1 MFLQLEHSKMF
12 NTKLR
17 IHTVKVIIVTSVIW
31 LLFVSAVFVYFSDL
45 CERKSDSAEA
55 AAALDGSRAD
65 LADAMTARRG
75 ERSRQSSSRRR
86 STKQEGLIKRIMK
99 NVMPGNPNGPGEM
112 GKAVVLSGDEE
123 QQAKDSFNINQFNL
137 LVSDRVAL
145 NRTLPDVRMS
155 ECKKKT
161 YPALDTLPKVSVV
174 IVFHNEAWSTLLR
187 SIHSIINRSPL
198 ELLEEIILVDDKSE
212 DKFEHLKDKLE
223 KEVPNFVEVPVRL
236 FRMPSR
242 TGLIRARLKGAK
254 EAKGEILLFLDAHIE
269 TTEGW
274 LEPLVTRIAEDK
286 KRVVCPIIDVISDDT
301 FEYITASDMTWGGF
315 NWKLNFRWYTAPN
328 RELVRRNHDRTQ
340 PLQTPTMAGGLF
352 AINRDYFYELGAYDE
367 GMDVWGGENL
377 EFSFRV
383 WQCGGTLEIVTC
395 SRVGHVFRKS
405 TPYKF
410 PGGTATVINHN
421 SRRVAEVWMDEYKEF
436 FYAMN
441 QNAKSIALGDISE
454 RLANREKLGCKSFQW
469 YLETIYPESIIPVK
483 FKSLG
488 EIKNPSTNRCLDT
501 YSRKTGEPV
510 SSSMCH
516 GFGGNQAW
524 AFTAN
529 GEIEN
534 DELCLD
540 TSSSS
545 TPIRMNTCHRRKEYQ
560 EWKYDPATK
569 QIVHVIFNMCLSAAV
584 DTSSPDGMRVYPCQ
598 TGDALQVWEVAGY
611 KS

>member
-1 MFLQLEHSKMF
+1 MPH
-12 NTKLR
+12 
-17 IHTVKVIIVTSVIW
+17 IDP
-31 LLFVSAVFVYFSDL
+31 VFSESF
-45 CERKSDSAEA
+45 A
-55 AAALDGSRAD
+55 
-65 LADAMTARRG
+65 
-75 ERSRQSSSRRR
+75 
-86 STKQEGLIKRIMK
+86 
-99 NVMPGNPNGPGEM
+99 VMPSNPNGPGEM
-112 GKAVVLSGDEE
+112 GKAVVLSGVDE
-123 QQAKDSFNINQFNL
+123 QKAKDSFNINQFNL
-137 LVSDRVAL
+137 VVSERVAL
-145 NRTLPDVRMS
+145 NRSLPDMRMS
-155 ECKKKT
+155 QCKQKV
-161 YPALDTLPKVSVV
+161 YPSLDSLPKVSVV

-187 SIHSIINRSPL
+187 SIHSIINRSPV

-212 DKFEHLKDKLE
+212 DKFEHLKERLE
-223 KEVPNFVEVPVRL
+223 EEVPKFVDVPVRL
-236 FRMPSR
+236 FRMPTR

-254 EAKGEILLFLDAHIE
+254 ESKGSLRPHGFFQSLYRSIDQLIDWLIDWFVLVRSILWSIDWLIDLLHFSGEVLLFLDAHIE

-340 PLQTPTMAGGLF
+340 PLRTPTMAGGLF
-352 AINRDYFYELGAYDE
+352 AIHRDYFYELGAYDE

-454 RLANREKLGCKSFQW
+454 RLENREKLGCKSFQW
-469 YLETIYPESIIPVK
+469 YLENIYPESIIPVS

-488 EIKNPSTNRCLDT
+488 EIKNPSTGRCLDT
-501 YSRKTGEPV
+501 YSRKTGME
-510 SSSMCH
+510 
-516 GFGGNQAW
+516 FL
-524 AFTAN
+524 F
-529 GEIEN
+529 
-534 DELCLD
+534 
-540 TSSSS
+540 
-545 TPIRMNTCHRRKEYQ
+545 
-560 EWKYDPATK
+560 
-569 QIVHVIFNMCLSAAV
+569 
-584 DTSSPDGMRVYPCQ
+584 
-598 TGDALQVWEVAGY
+598 
-611 KS
+611 